1 MVRACDEKGE
11 LGKLVKLSEAGA
23 CGAESQHF
31 IHVVCKQEI
40 FACYG
45 VAAAPE
51 EEEEDGEELAA
62 AASQGALKGCCPR
75 CLFLRGMLHRGAA
88 PPPPDPSEAAAKLR
102 PKTEATGEATGEVKG
117 EMKGGVEGG
126 VKGETEVPMMCV
138 NDEKGEPICD
148 ANGEPFGG
156 FKPST
161 KLLRLRDLVHKIDA
175 EDKVIIFSFFKA
187 VRPCVLRRPRV
198 GVQRLQ
204 SPRRCL
210 DLSEQTPS

>member
-23 CGAESQHF
+23 CGVESQHF

-62 AASQGALKGCCPR
+62 AASQSALKGCCPR

-88 PPPPDPSEAAAKLR
+88 PPPPY
-102 PKTEATGEATGEVKG
+102 
-117 EMKGGVEGG
+117 
-126 VKGETEVPMMCV
+126 
-138 NDEKGEPICD
+138 
-148 ANGEPFGG
+148 
-156 FKPST
+156 
-161 KLLRLRDLVHKIDA
+161 RLPTRA
-175 EDKVIIFSFFKA
+175 
-187 VRPCVLRRPRV
+187 RPRP
-198 GVQRLQ
+198 
-204 SPRRCL
+204 SSAPRPRPRARPR
-210 DLSEQTPS
+210 EK